1 MAAETDNFIIAT
13 FALWAGDFSYCEQL
27 LREFSL
33 SHDAPSLD
41 QSVER
46 PEDFLRATGVL
57 RLRQLWQK
65 RGEFRKL
72 SLDYTGTD
80 IEITDKPI
88 ILETTH
94 LRATLWRTG
103 EREFLLQ
110 GYLKDLSWQSGL
122 FERAHVH
129 LSGVAE
135 KKDSILP
142 ADSAGTQAEG
152 RPYMPLGA
160 AWIVEGNPFIQV
172 ELSDLGLLE
181 ASGIWTGSHLPESA
195 ELITGAF
202 HTLLSTLDIPLAQT
216 SR

>member
-13 FALWAGDFSYCEQL
+13 FALWAGDFAYFEQL
-27 LREFSL
+27 LRGL
-33 SHDAPSLD
+33 SPPHNAPSLD
-41 QSVER
+41 QSLER
-46 PEDFLRATGVL
+46 PEDFLLATGGL

-72 SLDYTGTD
+72 SLEYTGAD

-103 EREFLLQ
+103 EREFILQ
-110 GYLKDLSWQSGL
+110 SYLKDLSWQSGL
-122 FERAHVH
+122 FERAHAH
-129 LSGVAE
+129 LSEVAGE
-135 KKDSILP
+135 KDSNLP
-142 ADSAGTQAEG
+142 ADSAGTQAGG

-160 AWIVEGNPFIQV
+160 AWIVAGNPFIQV

-181 ASGIWTGSHLPESA
+181 ASGIWTGSHLPENA

-202 HTLLSTLDIPLAQT
+202 HTLLSALDIPLAQT